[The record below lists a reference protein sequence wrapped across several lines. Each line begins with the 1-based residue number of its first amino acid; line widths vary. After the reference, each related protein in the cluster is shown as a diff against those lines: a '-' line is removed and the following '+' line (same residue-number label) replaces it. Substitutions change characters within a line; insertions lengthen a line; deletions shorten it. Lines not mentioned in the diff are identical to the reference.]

1 MITDMVKY
9 SCTKTLSLK
18 KDNNEY
24 RISVYGT
31 GVEKKCDFYIN
42 DTLKFEGIPFR
53 KGNSIKV
60 LKSDYFINV
69 RDSLGTN
76 RVIRDGQ
83 IVLSTRY
90 NIANAYARID
100 LNDTGEE
107 YVAEDEYLIVVTRN
121 GKYGLYSS
129 KRKML
134 LPLKYST
141 IDIDESF
148 TIVLGEKVDLDMYD
162 DELKN
167 EMLKCMRKGEYM
179 QIGKY
184 SEEYGYIETKGA
196 RVDEDNNVYIVDK
209 WNERYYWNDGFSD
222 YENDDDGGGVN
233 VPSNW
238 DDYTHEDS
246 LYDALG
252 GEMDAVWNI
261 D

>member
-1 MITDMVKY
+1 MAKY
-9 SCTKTLSLK
+9 SHIKNISLN
-18 KDNNEY
+18 KDKNEY
-24 RISVYGT
+24 RVGIT
-31 GVEKKCDFYIN
+31 GSGETRSCDFYIN
-42 DTLKFEGIPFR
+42 EELVFQGIPFR
-53 KGNSIKV
+53 KGNSVKV
-60 LKSDYFINV
+60 LKSGYFISV
-69 RDSLGTN
+69 RDSQGTIK
-76 RVIRDGQ
+76 VIRNGKV
-83 IVLSTRY
+83 VLSTRY
-90 NIANAYARID
+90 SVENAFVRID
-100 LNDTGEE
+100 TDDIGRE

-134 LPLKYST
+134 LGLKYST
-141 IDIDESF
+141 IDIDEYF
-148 TIVLGEKVDLDMYD
+148 TIVLGEKVDLDLYSD
-162 DELKN
+162 DLK
-167 EMLKCMRKGEYM
+167 EDMLKCMRKGEYM
-179 QIGKY
+179 QIGEY
-184 SEEYGYIETKGA
+184 SKRYGYIETKGA

-222 YENDDDGGGVN
+222 YEIDEDDYCGVN

>member
-1 MITDMVKY
+1 MAKY
-9 SCTKTLSLK
+9 SHIKNISLN
-18 KDNNEY
+18 KDKNEY
-24 RISVYGT
+24 RVGIT
-31 GVEKKCDFYIN
+31 GSGETRSCDFYIN
-42 DTLKFEGIPFR
+42 EELVFQGIPFR
-53 KGNSIKV
+53 KGNSVKV
-60 LKSDYFINV
+60 LKSGYFISV
-69 RDSLGTN
+69 RDSQGTIK
-76 RVIRDGQ
+76 VIRNGKV
-83 IVLSTRY
+83 VLSTRY
-90 NIANAYARID
+90 SVENAFVRID
-100 LNDTGEE
+100 TDDIGRE

-134 LPLKYST
+134 LGLKYST
-141 IDIDESF
+141 IDIDEYF
-148 TIVLGEKVDLDMYD
+148 TIVLGEKVDLDLYSD
-162 DELKN
+162 DLK
-167 EMLKCMRKGEYM
+167 EDMLKCMRKGEYM
-179 QIGKY
+179 QIGEY
-184 SEEYGYIETKGA
+184 SKRYGYIETKGA

-222 YENDDDGGGVN
+222 YEIDEDDYGGVN

>member
-1 MITDMVKY
+1 MVKY
-9 SCTKTLSLK
+9 SCTKTLSLN
-18 KDNNEY
+18 KDTNEY

-60 LKSDYFINV
+60 LKSGYFINV
-69 RDSLGTN
+69 RDSQGTN

-90 NIANAYARID
+90 SIANAYARID
-100 LNDTGEE
+100 FDDIGRE
-107 YVAEDEYLIVVTRN
+107 YVANDDYLIVVTRN

-148 TIVLGEKVDLDMYD
+148 TIVLGEKVDLDSYSAD
-162 DELKN
+162 LKE
-167 EMLKCMRKGEYM
+167 EMLKCMRKEEYM
-179 QIGKY
+179 QIGEYFKR
-184 SEEYGYIETKGA
+184 YGYIETKGA

-209 WNERYYWNDGFSD
+209 WNERYYWNDGFRYEIDEDD
-222 YENDDDGGGVN
+222 YGGVN